1 MDSTDEKKTPMTIDE
16 IIDAQIK
23 AFEAKKEEMLHVNI
37 PAFFSQDP
45 SIY

>member
-1 MDSTDEKKTPMTIDE
+1 MDSIDEKTTPMTIDE
-16 IIDAQIK
+16 IIDAQVE

-45 SIY
+45 SIF

>member
-1 MDSTDEKKTPMTIDE
+1 MID
-16 IIDAQIK
+16 K
-23 AFEAKKEEMLHVNI
+23 YEAKKEEVLDSDI